1 MPPAL
6 RASPALRKPPQAGAR
21 EGRGPFRPAAHRRR
35 PVRGER
41 LGTRGPRALTCR
53 AAMAIN
59 QRGLQR
65 IPFRQEKWYIQV
77 KYCMIWDKSQW
88 YASITQTQTASRS
101 ASDCRRMPLRTS
113 LGSAVTGSCQIHRN
127 GPEPGNGAGENRAG
141 LHETVAGRPKGR
153 LRARKRVDSE
163 ADQSLESMWNGTWM
177 MTIS

>member
-1 MPPAL
+1 MWKIYGFAFS
-6 RASPALRKPPQAGAR
+6 RFSPAAEVLW
-21 EGRGPFRPAAHRRR
+21 PAW
-35 PVRGER
+35 P
-41 LGTRGPRALTCR
+41 
-53 AAMAIN
+53 AMAIK

-65 IPFRQEKWYIQV
+65 IPSRQEKWYIQA

-141 LHETVAGRPKGR
+141 LHETVAERPGD
-153 LRARKRVDSE
+153 LRRGPMERGE
-163 ADQSLESMWNGTWM
+163 
-177 MTIS
+177 